1 MEMARQKRISYF
13 NEILLKLFLIKLALS
28 PTNTYIN
35 DFFAC
40 FTTRLGNPNPLR
52 ERQRETEIV
61 LLGQQ
66 RESLRETGVVFECK
80 PHWILHRISAGVL
93 DTVSTIIMGWDRLF
107 FFLRTNFDF
116 RIPNRV
122 MPGEEDEEENN
133 VTTMSRKRRWPL
145 TRQNQ
150 RSS

>member
-1 MEMARQKRISYF
+1 MIVRNFNWLRNPTSQQIKLEMARQKRISYF

-40 FTTRLGNPNPLR
+40 LTTRLGNPNPLR

-66 RESLRETGVVFECK
+66 RESLRETGAVFECK
-80 PHWILHRISAGVL
+80 PHRILHRISSGVL
-93 DTVSTIIMGWDRLF
+93 YTVSTIIMG
-107 FFLRTNFDF
+107 
-116 RIPNRV
+116 
-122 MPGEEDEEENN
+122 
-133 VTTMSRKRRWPL
+133 
-145 TRQNQ
+145 
-150 RSS
+150 

>member
-1 MEMARQKRISYF
+1 MYDYDCAEFQQCGIPSNRLRNPTAHQMKLEMARQKRISYF

-40 FTTRLGNPNPLR
+40 LTIRLGNPNPLR

-66 RESLRETGVVFECK
+66 REALRETGAVFECK
-80 PHWILHRISAGVL
+80 PHRILRWISAGVL
-93 DTVSTIIMGWDRLF
+93 DTVSTIIMG
-107 FFLRTNFDF
+107 
-116 RIPNRV
+116 
-122 MPGEEDEEENN
+122 
-133 VTTMSRKRRWPL
+133 
-145 TRQNQ
+145 
-150 RSS
+150 